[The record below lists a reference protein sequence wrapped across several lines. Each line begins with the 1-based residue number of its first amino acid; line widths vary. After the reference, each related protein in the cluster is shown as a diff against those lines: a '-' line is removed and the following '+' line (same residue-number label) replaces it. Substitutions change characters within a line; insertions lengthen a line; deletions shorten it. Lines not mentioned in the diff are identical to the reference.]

1 MRRGGGEGGPDF
13 VIDGNVMI
21 NVPMK
26 NCSSSGK
33 SKVSSKVLA
42 SVQDRPDSSG
52 YYRDSGVY
60 TTRRCLQQVDININ
74 ISFLE
79 NSYMNKCYF
88 YSVDI
93 DNS

>member
-1 MRRGGGEGGPDF
+1 MNSFKHLRDRKELPKLNKTEHEERGGGVLTL

-42 SVQDRPDSSG
+42 SVQDRLDSSG
-52 YYRDSGVY
+52 
-60 TTRRCLQQVDININ
+60 
-74 ISFLE
+74 
-79 NSYMNKCYF
+79 
-88 YSVDI
+88 
-93 DNS
+93 

>member
-1 MRRGGGEGGPDF
+1 MREGEGGPDF

-26 NCSSSGK
+26 NCSSSVK